1 MSWIEGRIISG
12 EYDHEM
18 NVFTIQKLKQFFV
31 QSVLHPH
38 QMQHLSNYLKNYQN
52 EDKEQIV
59 ILYDQMPVRLSQEEI
74 KQFVADLDEIQSRC
88 KGFS

>member
-18 NVFTIQKLKQFFV
+18 NVFTIQKLKQFSV
-31 QSVLHPH
+31 QSILHPH
-38 QMQHLSNYLKNYQN
+38 QMQHLSNYYQN

-74 KQFVADLDEIQSRC
+74 KQFVADLDEIQSHC